1 MNNDE
6 TSTKVQIQWHSI
18 VMVYSLS
25 QSYLRM
31 LHQNQRLISN
41 KGGERMNMYS
51 KQERVGE
58 RRGHA
63 TNPAF
68 AWRNCTNKHSKDR
81 WHT

>member
-1 MNNDE
+1 MNTDE
-6 TSTKVQIQWHSI
+6 ISTKVQIQWHSI
-18 VMVYSLS
+18 VMVHWLS

-41 KGGERMNMYS
+41 KGGERMNIYS

-63 TNPAF
+63 TISAF
-68 AWRNCTNKHSKDR
+68 AWRNFTNKNSKDR